1 MLHANYR
8 SLVIATLIGVAACDR
23 NAPTA
28 APPATSV
35 PTPEFMVVPASLG
48 TALRN
53 LDAAQRRRFEAGRA
67 VFATVFTPETG
78 LGPLFNA
85 VSCASCHEQPVVGG
99 GGNNDPAEGGEDIEV
114 HATAFHGA
122 GARCDDLAAV
132 GGQVI
137 QKQLT
142 PALSDVLHIT
152 AEPIPAAATDSG
164 HRSTPDLFGFGLLD
178 AVPDAEILAR
188 ADPLDR
194 NGDGIS
200 GRPNRTA
207 DGRLGRFGRKAQAA
221 TLREFNAD
229 AFVMEMGIT
238 NPGNQTEQTV
248 GGMPL
253 PAGVDPLPEPEIS
266 AEQFDA
272 ADAFV
277 RFLAPPPR
285 APLGLVGARGAL
297 VFARIGCASCH
308 VPVLVTGAN
317 PVPALRFRVVP
328 AFTDLLLHD
337 MGPDLADICLAQAQ
351 PSEFRTEPLVGL
363 RFATAFLHD
372 GRATTISHAIELHG
386 GEALRA
392 RNRFLRLGAFEKG
405 ALLKFLGSL

>member
-1 MLHANYR
+1 
-8 SLVIATLIGVAACDR
+8 
-23 NAPTA
+23 
-28 APPATSV
+28 
-35 PTPEFMVVPASLG
+35 MVVPASLG

-285 APLGLVGARGAL
+285 APLGLVGARGAV

-351 PSEFRTEPLVGL
+351 PSEFRTEPLMGL

-372 GRATTISHAIELHG
+372 GRATTISQAIELHG
-386 GEALRA
+386 GEGLAA
-392 RNRFLRLGAFEKG
+392 RNRFVRLRPFERY
-405 ALLKFLGSL
+405 ALLRFLRSL

>member
-1 MLHANYR
+1 MLGSSRAVLLYTA
-8 SLVIATLIGVAACDR
+8 VIGAAACSE
-23 NAPTA
+23 APPTA
-28 APPATSV
+28 APPIGV
-35 PTPEFMVVPASLG
+35 PPPVPDAAMLG
-48 TALRN
+48 SPLPR
-53 LDAAQRRRFEAGRA
+53 LSAAQRARFEAGRS
-67 VFATVFTPETG
+67 VFATVFTPATG
-78 LGPLFNA
+78 LGPLFNS

-99 GGNNDPAEGGEDIEV
+99 SGNNDPAEGGEDVEL

-137 QKQLT
+137 QKQVT
-142 PALSDVLHIT
+142 PALSAALHIT

-164 HRSTPDLFGFGLLD
+164 HRTTPDLFGFGLLD
-178 AVPDAEILAR
+178 AVPDAVILAR
-188 ADPLDR
+188 ADPFDR

-207 DGRLGRFGRKAQAA
+207 DGRLGRFGRKAQVA
-221 TLREFNAD
+221 TLREFNTD

-238 NPGNQTEQTV
+238 DPGNQTEQTI

-253 PAGVDPLPEPEIS
+253 PPGVDPLPEPEIS

-285 APLGLVGARGAL
+285 APLDLTGVQGAG
-297 VFARIGCASCH
+297 VFGRIGCASCH
-308 VPVLVTGAN
+308 VPLLVTGNN
-317 PVPALRFRVVP
+317 PVPALQFRKVL
-328 AFTDLLLHD
+328 AYTDLLLHD
-337 MGPDLADICLAQAQ
+337 MGPDLADICLGDAQ
-351 PSEFRTEPLVGL
+351 PSEFRTEPLMGL

-372 GRATTISHAIELHG
+372 GRAGTIEDAITLHR
-386 GEALRA
+386 GEGLRA
-392 RNRFLRLGAFEKG
+392 RNRFLRLSPFERG
-405 ALLKFLGSL
+405 ALLRFLRSL